1 MAELST
7 FTIDLL
13 AAQGVT
19 IGLLPVQ
26 TAFDADR
33 LMREAMAGTLRMVIA
48 AAASGPL
55 DLDELRRTA
64 DTLVAPFVR
73 AEGGSADA

>member
-1 MAELST
+1 MAALSK

-33 LMREAMAGTLRMVIA
+33 LTREAMTATLRIVIA
-48 AAASGPL
+48 AAASEPL

-64 DTLVAPFVR
+64 DTLVAPF
-73 AEGGSADA
+73 AGAAGGSADA